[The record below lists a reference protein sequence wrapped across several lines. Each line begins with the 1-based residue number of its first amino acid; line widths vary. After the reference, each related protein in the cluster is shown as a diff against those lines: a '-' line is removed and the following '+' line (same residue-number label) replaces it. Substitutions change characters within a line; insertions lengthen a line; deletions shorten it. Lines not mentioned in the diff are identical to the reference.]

1 MDMSIITTLISNFG
15 FPIFAFVMIFYY
27 MIKEKESHKEEM
39 TKVTEALNNN
49 TIALNKLAERMG
61 VNEDDR

>member
-15 FPIFAFVMIFYY
+15 FPIFAFIMIFYY

-39 TKVTEALNNN
+39 AKVTEALNNN

-61 VNEDDR
+61 VTDDVR

>member
-27 MIKEKESHKEEM
+27 MVKEKEAHKEEM
-39 TKVTEALNNN
+39 SKVTEALNNN
-49 TIALNKLAERMG
+49 TIALNKLSERMR
-61 VNEDDR
+61 VTDDDS

>member
-61 VNEDDR
+61 VTEDDR

>member
-39 TKVTEALNNN
+39 EKVTEALNNN
-49 TIALNKLAERMG
+49 TIALNKLVDRMG
-61 VNEDDR
+61 VTDDDG